1 MSTVVLYRESVT
13 IPLWVKN
20 LASFRRWAHSEEF
33 PDTGRICYLDGSV
46 WVDMSKEQLFS
57 HNQVKGEYSRVLST
71 LVLEEQEGRFFPDGV
86 LLTNIAADLSTQ
98 PDGTYVLHRSIL
110 SGRIRLIEGK
120 GDGFVELQGSADM
133 VLEVV
138 SDSSEEKDL
147 EILHQQYWEAQVRE
161 YWVVD
166 ARREPLVFM
175 IHRRGPRGFVAVRK
189 HDGWLKSAVFG
200 KSFRLLRQQD
210 ALGNPLFRLEVR

>member
-20 LASFRRWAHSEEF
+20 LATFRRWAHSEEF
-33 PDTGRICYLDGSV
+33 PETGRICYLGGSV
-46 WVDMSKEQLFS
+46 WVDLSKEQLFT

-71 LVLEEQEGRFFPDGV
+71 LALEEQRGRFFPDGV
-86 LLTNIAADLSTQ
+86 LFTNLAADLSTQ
-98 PDGTYVLHRSIL
+98 PDGTYVLHRSVL
-110 SGRIRLIEGK
+110 SGQIRLIEGR
-120 GDGFVELQGSADM
+120 DHGFVELQGSADM

-138 SDSSEEKDL
+138 SDSSEQKDL
-147 EILHQQYWEAQVRE
+147 VILHQQYWEARVRE

-166 ARREPLVFM
+166 ARREILVFT
-175 IHRRGPRGFVAVRK
+175 IYRRGPKRFVAVRNR
-189 HDGWLKSAVFG
+189 DGWLKSAVFG

-210 ALGNPLFRLEVR
+210 ALGNPQFRLDVR